1 MAKSRSFS
9 SNERIA
15 ETIEKSPEEKG
26 NREKEKG
33 KNQHNHIPSS
43 PFDLNLGSQDFDS
56 NKGLEESSPDTGNP
70 YQSNMEGLLST
81 HIEVVDTPALDP
93 TEIRGSL
100 GKKQEKWK
108 RRARSEIVGNTLVKE
123 T

>member
-1 MAKSRSFS
+1 M
-9 SNERIA
+9 
-15 ETIEKSPEEKG
+15 
-26 NREKEKG
+26 
-33 KNQHNHIPSS
+33 
-43 PFDLNLGSQDFDS
+43 NLGSQDFDS

-81 HIEVVDTPALDP
+81 HIEVVDTLALDP

-123 T
+123 TQIILKRVGEASYINPANKRRESSLSSIRTTLNTQSAELDQ